1 MQSLR
6 VGLVTERICQYLCL
20 MKEIHRPSKKA
31 DRSQQE
37 RDKNKE
43 PFNPFEGRNKE
54 EVWKEI
60 SKNGTS
66 MTQPEMIEQLRAIA
80 AEEKRKKQSS

>member
-1 MQSLR
+1 
-6 VGLVTERICQYLCL
+6 

-37 RDKNKE
+37 RDNKKE

-66 MTQPEMIEQLRAIA
+66 MSQPEMIEQLRAIV
-80 AEEKRKKQSS
+80 EKEQKRSSR